1 MYEGLQD
8 LEVLHTVWNLMMGV
22 TMVVCISVVPDPM
35 QLRVLMLSWSWA
47 MWFITGMM
55 CCLEVALGLAA
66 ELQACGY
73 RAPKN
78 KDFVPSWGQ

>member
-1 MYEGLQD
+1 
-8 LEVLHTVWNLMMGV
+8 
-22 TMVVCISVVPDPM
+22 
-35 QLRVLMLSWSWA
+35 

-55 CCLEVALGLAA
+55 CCLEVALGHAA

-78 KDFVPSWGQ
+78 KDLFQAGGKDPILACHVT